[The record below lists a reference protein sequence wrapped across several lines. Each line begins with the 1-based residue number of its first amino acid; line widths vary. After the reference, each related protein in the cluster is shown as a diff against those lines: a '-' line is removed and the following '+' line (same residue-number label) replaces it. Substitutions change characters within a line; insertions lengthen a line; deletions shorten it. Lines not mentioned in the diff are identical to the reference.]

1 MVEKMVR
8 GIKLV
13 RGDLPWEV
21 ISGGRVLAIYVIGS
35 TKTSLIPNI
44 SIAGSIPIATLFTPA
59 LDVEYLYLGRPTTL
73 DIIPTTPTGI
83 PTPALITRSALITVK
98 TPYIVVDSGSYIEP
112 KIPRVVLPSRCV
124 GGRID
129 VEPALP
135 LGTSERLFNESLS
148 LGRMLGSIANVVLIG
163 ESIPGGTTTAM
174 AILYALGFKH
184 LELVSSSMRNNPIEL
199 KKSVVEKAIKRLSPP
214 LNIFEVNDYVGDP
227 VHISIAG
234 IALGALTSNSYVVLA
249 GGTQMLAVLAI
260 MHMIKSNF
268 NQEKVIHATTK
279 WVIKDRGKEM
289 SEFLSTYSPGVTL
302 VYSDLDF
309 TNAPFEG
316 LRSYEEGYVKEGVG
330 AGGTAFLTLARGVSY
345 EDLINTIYDEYSRLV
360 GVCSA

>member
-1 MVEKMVR
+1 MVKGV
-8 GIKLV
+8 KVV
-13 RGDLPWEV
+13 RGDIPW
-21 ISGGRVLAIYVIGS
+21 RVLNYGKVLAVYVIGS

-44 SIAGSIPIATLFTPA
+44 SIAGSIPIATLFTPT
-59 LDVEYLYLGRPTTL
+59 LDVEYLHLGMPTTL

-83 PTPALITRSALITVK
+83 PTPALITRSALMTMK
-98 TPYIVVDSGSYIEP
+98 TPYLVVDSGSYVEP

-135 LGTSERLFNESLS
+135 LGTSEKLFNESLS
-148 LGRMLGSIANVVLIG
+148 LGCMLGSIADVVLIG

-184 LELVSSSMRNNPIEL
+184 LELISSSMKDNPIEL
-199 KKSVVEKAIKRLSPP
+199 KKSVVGKAVKRLSPSS
-214 LNIFEVNDYVGDP
+214 NVFEVNDLVGDP
-227 VHISIAG
+227 LHISVAG
-234 IALGALTSNSYVVLA
+234 IALGVLTSNSYVVLA

-260 MHMIKSNF
+260 MGMIRNDF
-268 NQEKVIHATTK
+268 NQERVIHATTK
-279 WVIKDRGKEM
+279 WVIKDRGREV
-289 SEFLSTYSPGVTL
+289 SEFLSTYYPRVTL

-309 TNAPFEG
+309 TNTPFEG

-330 AGGTAFLTLARGVSY
+330 AGGTVFLALTRGVGY
-345 EDLINTIYDEYSRLV
+345 DDLINTICSEYSRLV
-360 GVCSA
+360 GVRSA